1 MTRIIDIKEVAA
13 WLEARGLLG
22 LKRLELV
29 EEVDHSRLLAVRS
42 FSIPTPVAK
51 RLVYGEALANFFAEE
66 EEVLLYVDDWAGSYQ
81 DMNLFDRF
89 RQGLGETAK
98 VGEKP
103 GHLFYPDDQADLLSL
118 LRVVMSFDWAEY
130 LISSSGDLLLEIN
143 HDNVGWL
150 YAADPRKVDKERLE
164 WIDQLAEAHQG
175 TNTDFPL
182 YKEEQRD

>member
-22 LKRLELV
+22 QKRLELV
-29 EEVDHSRLLAVRS
+29 EEVDHSRLLEVRS

-51 RLVYGEALANFFAEE
+51 RLVYGEAFANFFAQE

-118 LRVVMSFDWAEY
+118 LRLVMSFDWAEY
-130 LISSSGDLLLEIN
+130 LISSSGNLLLEIG
-143 HDNVGWL
+143 HDDAGWL
-150 YAADPRKVDKERLE
+150 YAADPGKVDKKRLD
-164 WIDQLAEAHQG
+164 WVDQLAEPLQG
-175 TNTDFPL
+175 
-182 YKEEQRD
+182 RRS